1 MSLATRSINSA
12 RWNVAVSTLQVV
24 IGVVR
29 FVMLSR
35 LLDVDLFGVYAFA
48 TAVVG
53 ISILVIELGLNEAFL
68 HRHATTENEQQALS
82 VLFALRLTL
91 TVLWLG
97 GMLLWAF
104 NFTSGESHLAFVV
117 IILAH
122 AVNHPLMHTAMALL
136 TRRVVHRRLALRQL
150 VSTFVGTVV
159 SLWLAWQGAG
169 LWALLATDIVNAVAT
184 VVVLYG
190 WRPVWIPRLQWIPDT
205 VRYYLSFGGRS
216 FLATFILRTMDEID
230 DIWIYYNLGKDPLG
244 LYARAYQFAIYP
256 RQILA
261 VPLSSVADGTY
272 SALKGNRAKLSETFV
287 RTNSLIIRSGF
298 LLAGTL
304 AITAPELV
312 PVLLD
317 AKFAPMV
324 LTFQLMLIFALL
336 DPLRST
342 IANLFMAVGQPE
354 RVIRARVV
362 QFVVLVVGLLT
373 LGPLWGIEGVAVAV
387 DSMLFVG
394 IAILLWQA
402 RNVVDYSLVRLFGIP
417 LLGLLLG
424 VAVAYGG
431 LQVAGAGAWWWT
443 GGIKLVLFSSVY
455 VGLLLL
461 FEYRELVEL
470 RQIILNRRSS

>member
-1 MSLATRSINSA
+1 MSLASRSINSA
-12 RWNVAVSTLQVV
+12 RWNIAVSTLQVV

-29 FVMLSR
+29 FVLLSR
-35 LLDVDLFGVYAFA
+35 LLDVDVFGVYAFA

-53 ISILVIELGLNEAFL
+53 ITILFIELGLNEAYL

-82 VLFALRLTL
+82 VLFALRLIL
-91 TVLWLG
+91 TVLWVG
-97 GMLLWAF
+97 GMVLWTL
-104 NFTSGESHLAFVV
+104 NFTTGESQLAFLV
-117 IILAH
+117 IIFAH

-150 VSTFVGTVV
+150 VSTFVGTLV

-169 LWALLATDIVNAVAT
+169 LWALLATDIVNALAT
-184 VVVLYG
+184 ALILYG
-190 WRPVWIPRLQWIPDT
+190 WRPVWLPRLQWIPET
-205 VRYYLSFGGRS
+205 VRYYLNFGSRS
-216 FLATFILRTMDEID
+216 FLANFMLRTMDEMD
-230 DIWIYYNLGKDPLG
+230 DIWIYTYLGKEPLG

-287 RTNSLIIRSGF
+287 RTNGLIIRSGF

-312 PVLLD
+312 PLLLE

-342 IANLFMAVGQPE
+342 IANLFVAVGQPE
-354 RVIRARVV
+354 MVIRARAV
-362 QFVVLVVGLLT
+362 QFVLLVVGLFT

-387 DSMLFVG
+387 DSMLLVG

-402 RNVVDYSLVRLFGIP
+402 RKVVDYSLIRLFGVP
-417 LLGLLLG
+417 LVGLLLGLLAAWGG
-424 VAVAYGG
+424 V
-431 LQVAGAGAWWWT
+431 QWAGEGAWWWT
-443 GGIKLVLFSSVY
+443 GGIKLGLFGLVY
-455 VGLLLL
+455 MGVLLL

-470 RQIILNRRSS
+470 RHLILNRRIS